1 MSLHRTDRLC
11 APWAGAAV
19 GRVSSTA
26 HLASFFDRADNLW
39 TVDSR
44 NARYQVFNHSGTLL
58 RTHRRPIG
66 AVLYPFLGG
75 MSKQGVLY
83 DVFPNPIQPGVVH
96 YVFAAF
102 DTSAVRFD
110 SLPPLVFDRGA
121 LVPLRSTALFS
132 VLPRLVFRFDG
143 RGFIWLGL
151 NDQYRI
157 HQRSLSGDT
166 VRIVEKVARRAELS
180 NLERDAIV
188 EDLRKTN
195 SLEQQDVIP
204 AQKPLF
210 SRFLLDRSGFLY
222 VMLAAAG
229 PHAGTQFDIFDPAG
243 RYLGQWQYRLHWPR
257 SLRL

>member
-1 MSLHRTDRLC
+1 MYVLDGQAQEVRVFAPDGSFVRTLGRRGSGPGEFNGAFGVILH
-11 APWAGAAV
+11 
-19 GRVSSTA
+19 
-26 HLASFFDRADNLW
+26 RADNLW

-58 RTHRRPIG
+58 RTHCRPIG

-210 SRFLLDRSGFLY
+210 SRFRRI
-222 VMLAAAG
+222 G
-229 PHAGTQFDIFDPAG
+229 PASCT
-243 RYLGQWQYRLHWPR
+243 
-257 SLRL
+257 